1 MHNATTI
8 DTSQMANIGNRP
20 SGPEKP
26 TSGQQNDFN
35 TSMSSAT
42 SIDNPD
48 GVDTAS
54 TNVSNASSLNDL
66 VMTTAPT
73 DSSSSSG
80 KKHTWYEAMAEA
92 LGSSLDAQA
101 SKIESLSQAAVG
113 NDTPSSL
120 LAVTTASQK
129 FSFMAT
135 SASTA
140 VNSAGEGN
148 KTLARKE

>member
-1 MHNATTI
+1 MATAPAIDNAA
-8 DTSQMANIGNRP
+8 MNNLLAANSP
-20 SGPEKP
+20 DQAS
-26 TSGQQNDFN
+26 SGQ
-35 TSMSSAT
+35 
-42 SIDNPD
+42 
-48 GVDTAS
+48 
-54 TNVSNASSLNDL
+54 
-66 VMTTAPT
+66 
-73 DSSSSSG
+73 
-80 KKHTWYEAMAEA
+80 KKTWYEAMAAA

-120 LAVTTASQK
+120 LAVTTAAQK

>member
-1 MHNATTI
+1 MHNATSI
-8 DTSQMANIGNRP
+8 DTSQMATIGNRP
-20 SGPEKP
+20 GNPQKP
-26 TSGQQNDFN
+26 TAGQQNDFN
-35 TSMSSAT
+35 TSMSNAT
-42 SIDNPD
+42 SVEDGTVIDS
-48 GVDTAS
+48 AS
-54 TNVSNASSLNDL
+54 TNVSDTSSLNDL

-73 DSSSSSG
+73 DSTTSSG

-120 LAVTTASQK
+120 LAVTTAAQK